1 MFSNNVCLPL
11 ICWRKQ
17 KGIVWVVKKYKSR
30 RIKWRNALKNELH
43 FLSSS
48 STTAANILNDA
59 KNNKLNI
66 QNYPKIFLYRVK
78 WLNGGHFSNHD
89 IRMLFDANFAC
100 DLTYKNPFS
109 FNIQWEFVV
118 LVHKTLRSISK
129 SIQRVTAPPRLADLT
144 VLIELATYS
153 TNNEISLSLRI
164 RVSPR

>member
-17 KGIVWVVKKYKSR
+17 KGIVWILKKYKSR

-48 STTAANILNDA
+48 STTVANSRNDA

-78 WLNGGHFSNHD
+78 WLNGGDFRNHVAV
-89 IRMLFDANFAC
+89 IWCKFRMWSYVQKSVFLQYPMGICCTGPQDTSLYFEIHPACNCSTTAGWSHRTYWTGDLQYQWGNFIIVAN
-100 DLTYKNPFS
+100 TS
-109 FNIQWEFVV
+109 F
-118 LVHKTLRSISK
+118 
-129 SIQRVTAPPRLADLT
+129 P
-144 VLIELATYS
+144 
-153 TNNEISLSLRI
+153 
-164 RVSPR
+164 